1 VKIHEKNVDCRAG
14 SNPPFSQEY
23 AIVSCTDGGFEPAL
37 RDLSPNGQSRMNK
50 SKRVADAI
58 KTVVTRMMD
67 RVMNNVLIND
77 PFIKEKHQSA
87 KPLYAAL
94 VPDEIFKGSHFE
106 RRFVTPFGGLWE
118 KLAHVVAKEA
128 HGHCELGHT
137 VNGLIGA
144 ERLRRIQ
151 EVLNSL
157 EHRTVDAQKRKPN
170 WSEELEYVLAGE
182 GEKIPV
188 TVVCDVFIDSQTTGK
203 RYAFELKAP
212 LPNSDQ
218 TKVSKEKMFKLLAM
232 QPAHVDYAYYAL
244 AYNPYGEKS
253 NYSWTFPMRWFNM
266 HDDASVLIGDEFW
279 NLIGGEGAYKNFIK
293 QINSLG
299 RVYKERIY
307 LEFLEMQLPS
317 SLDVE
322 ILK

>member
-1 VKIHEKNVDCRAG
+1 M
-14 SNPPFSQEY
+14 S
-23 AIVSCTDGGFEPAL
+23 
-37 RDLSPNGQSRMNK
+37 K

-58 KTVVTRMMD
+58 KSVVTLMMD

-77 PFIKEKHQSA
+77 PFIKEKHHTA

-106 RRFVTPFGGLWE
+106 RRFVTPFGGVWE
-118 KLAHVVAKEA
+118 KLAYVVAKEA

-137 VNGLIGA
+137 INGLVGA

-157 EHRTVDAQKRKPN
+157 EHRTTDAEKRKPN
-170 WSEELEYVLAGE
+170 WNQELAYVLAGA
-182 GEKIPV
+182 GEAIPV
-188 TVVCDVFIDSQTTGK
+188 TVICDVFINSQTTGE

-232 QPAHVDYAYYAL
+232 LPAQVDHAYYAL
-244 AYNPYGEKS
+244 AYNPYGVKAM
-253 NYSWTFPMRWFNM
+253 YSWTFPMRWFNM
-266 HDDASVLIGDEFW
+266 HDDESVLIGDEFW
-279 NLIGGEGAYKNFIK
+279 DLIGGEGAYKNFIK
-293 QINSLG
+293 QVNALG
-299 RVYKERIY
+299 KIYKERIY
-307 LEFLEMQLPS
+307 QEFLEIQPPN
-317 SLDVE
+317 SLDAE